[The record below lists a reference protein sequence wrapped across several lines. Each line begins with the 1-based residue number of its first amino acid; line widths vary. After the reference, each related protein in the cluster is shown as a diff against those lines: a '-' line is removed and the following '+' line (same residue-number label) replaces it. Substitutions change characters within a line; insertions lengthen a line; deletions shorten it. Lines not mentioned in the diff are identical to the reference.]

1 MKRSPQALLF
11 DLDGTL
17 LDTAPDLAHALNT
30 VLGEDGRAPLPYA
43 AIRPRASHG
52 STGLLMLAY
61 QDAPGSPAFEARRRR
76 LLEVYR
82 AGIATHTRLF
92 PGMADVLAHCE
103 RIALPW
109 GIVTNKPAWLTDP
122 LLVALGLARRAA
134 CVVSGDTTTHA
145 KPHPAPLLAAASALS
160 CAPRACL
167 YVGDAERDVAAARAA
182 GMPVVLA
189 AYGYL
194 DAGDNPDDW
203 AADARIEAPQEL
215 LAWLPRT

>member
-1 MKRSPQALLF
+1 MRPSPQALLF

-30 VLGEDGRAPLPYA
+30 VLREDGRPPLPYA
-43 AIRPRASHG
+43 VIRPRASHG
-52 STGLLMLAY
+52 STGLLTLAY
-61 QDAPGSPAFEARRRR
+61 ADAAGSPAFEARRRR
-76 LLEVYR
+76 LLEIYR
-82 AGIATHTRLF
+82 AGIATRTRLF

-122 LLVALGLARRAA
+122 LLAALGLARRAA

-145 KPHPAPLLAAASALS
+145 KPHPAPLLAAATALRRE
-160 CAPRACL
+160 PRSCL

-194 DAGDNPDDW
+194 AASDSVDAW
-203 AADARIEAPQEL
+203 AADARIEAPEEL